1 VFGEDA
7 IRGGIQD
14 TQSVRGEIR
23 TENNTGKEKQVMNG
37 KLRALFVSMLVAS
50 LSMAS
55 GALAQQELVMGPYFQ
70 TLKSND
76 RIDASIERGRKLFNE
91 LGCAG
96 CHPRGGT
103 IGGTAVDASG
113 NRMNIEIPSL
123 HNIALHYPRRAASGF
138 MATIGMMNDL

>member
-1 VFGEDA
+1 M
-7 IRGGIQD
+7 
-14 TQSVRGEIR
+14 
-23 TENNTGKEKQVMNG
+23 NKKTG
-37 KLRALFVSMLVAS
+37 LSLFICLLLILS
-50 LSMAS
+50 LPAV
-55 GALAQQELVMGPYFQ
+55 LHAQQKRKELALGPYMQ
-70 TLKSND
+70 TLKPDD
-76 RIDASIERGRKLFNE
+76 RVDAAVGRGRKLFNE

-123 HNIALHYPRRAASGF
+123 QGAALHYPRRAATGF